1 MPDLVSIKSN
11 KSTPNWYNELR
22 RTMKR
27 VFKFLIYLAITG
39 AIALVNYTYLGP
51 FFGISFEPN
60 QTTERVPVV
69 LNEN

>member
-1 MPDLVSIKSN
+1 
-11 KSTPNWYNELR
+11 
-22 RTMKR
+22 MKR

-39 AIALVNYTYLGP
+39 AIALVIYTYMGP

-60 QTTERVPVV
+60 QTTELVPVV